1 MAKIDLV
8 EDDLSL
14 LALIGATLEQAG
26 HSVRRITTLGGALD
40 WTVTAPPDLLITD
53 VGLPDGSGLELVKRL
68 HGRAPSVPILVLS
81 GADTIADQQRAL
93 AVGASDFLP
102 KPFSSVELVIR
113 CQVLLLQPRPLS
125 RAM

>member
-26 HSVRRITTLGGALD
+26 HAVRRITTLGGALD
-40 WTVTAPPDLLITD
+40 WTVTTPPDLLITD
-53 VGLPDGSGLELVKRL
+53 VGLPDGSGLELVKHL
-68 HGRAPSVPILVLS
+68 HTRAPGVPILVLS
-81 GADTIADQQRAL
+81 GADTIVDQQRAL

-102 KPFSSVELVIR
+102 KPFSSAELVIR